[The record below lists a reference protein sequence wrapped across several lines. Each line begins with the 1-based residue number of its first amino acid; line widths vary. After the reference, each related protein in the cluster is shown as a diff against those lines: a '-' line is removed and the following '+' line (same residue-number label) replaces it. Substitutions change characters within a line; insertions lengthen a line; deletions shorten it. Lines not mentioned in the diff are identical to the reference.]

1 MTRKQKNPLRE
12 LTCEEQQYLEKVSRS
27 QSESVSRVV
36 RAKVVLFVA
45 EGSTYTDAAQSVGRK
60 SGDAVGKLVAR
71 FNAEGIA
78 ALNLRHGGGPSIVYG
93 SEQRT
98 KILQAVQKSPNRQT
112 DGMAT
117 WSLTLLQQSLQQE
130 ESDLAKVSTYTL
142 HKVLKESGWSWQK
155 NRSWCETGKV
165 VRKRKAGVVT
175 VVDPDAEAKKH

>member
-1 MTRKQKNPLRE
+1 MTRKQKNPLRD
-12 LTCEEQQYLEKVSRS
+12 LTCEEQQYLEKISRS
-27 QSESVSRVV
+27 QSESASRVV
-36 RAKVVLFVA
+36 RAKILLAVA
-45 EGSTYTDAAQSVGRK
+45 DGDNYTDAAQSVGRR
-60 SGDAVGKLVAR
+60 SGDAVGNLVAR

-98 KILQAVQKSPNRQT
+98 KILEALQKSPNRQT
-112 DGMAT
+112 DGTAT
-117 WSLTLLQQSLQQE
+117 WSLTLLQQSLRQE